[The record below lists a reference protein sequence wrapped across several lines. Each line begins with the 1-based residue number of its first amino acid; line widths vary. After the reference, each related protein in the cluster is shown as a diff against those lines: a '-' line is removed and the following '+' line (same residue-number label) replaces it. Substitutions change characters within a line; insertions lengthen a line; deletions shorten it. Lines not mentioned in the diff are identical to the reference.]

1 MEAHAMQEN
10 ISAQDA
16 KRELTMMLIYLS
28 RFTEGRF
35 SSAEDFFAWKGYDF
49 DVLNELDD
57 QDLIRQGSHP
67 SRSKSVYI
75 TEDGMEKARQL
86 LRKYGID
93 DWK

>member
-1 MEAHAMQEN
+1 MGAHAMQEN
-10 ISAQDA
+10 ISAKDA

-35 SSAEDFFAWKGYDF
+35 SSAEGFFAWKGYDF